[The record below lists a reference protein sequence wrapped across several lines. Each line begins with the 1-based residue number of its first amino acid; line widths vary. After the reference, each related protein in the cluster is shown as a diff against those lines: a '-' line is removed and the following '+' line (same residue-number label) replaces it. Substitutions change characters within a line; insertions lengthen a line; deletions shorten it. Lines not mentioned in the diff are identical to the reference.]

1 MAGDGY
7 TVQVTALETG
17 GKQVA
22 SLQGDCEQLA
32 GGLAARLEALSV
44 AAGNPAVQAGA
55 QQALKATARQFLG
68 AAAGYEHA
76 SQSLAQT
83 AASYA
88 RAEEASAS
96 QVHGVASGITGR

>member
-7 TVQVTALETG
+7 TVRVTALQAG
-17 GKQVA
+17 GRQTA
-22 SLQGDCEQLA
+22 SLQDDCEQVA
-32 GGLAARLEALSV
+32 GGLAVRLEALAV
-44 AAGNPAVQAGA
+44 AAGSPAVRAGA
-55 QQALKATARQFLG
+55 RQALKAVARQFLG

-88 RAEEASAS
+88 RAEESSAS
-96 QVHGVASGITGR
+96 SAHGAASGMTGR

>member
-17 GKQVA
+17 GRQVA

-32 GGLAARLEALSV
+32 GGLAARLEALSI
-44 AAGNPAVQAGA
+44 AAGNPAVEAGA
-55 QQALKATARQFLG
+55 RQALKATARQFLG

-83 AASYA
+83 AVSYA
-88 RAEEASAS
+88 RAEESSA
-96 QVHGVASGITGR
+96 HGVASGMTGR